1 MNLLIRAFIIYYIFS
16 TIVLGDEVKVF
27 DFTDKE
33 LSGLEV
39 RKVRGADNK
48 TIYTVGSN
56 DNGNFFKA
64 VADNAASGLG
74 KELKI
79 DLNKTPF
86 INITWK
92 IEKDLAGIKENTKK
106 GHDFAARV
114 FAIKKTGATPLSNRA
129 INYVFSSNN
138 EIGFNSPSPYTKKSI
153 DNVLSSTKNNFDE
166 WITVKAN
173 VKEDFKKFHDL
184 DVNELD
190 GLAIMSDT
198 DNSKMKAI
206 AYYQNIYFSSD
217 QLNLKNFFKKLLN
230 KDRITATITS
240 SNGFA

>member
-1 MNLLIRAFIIYYIFS
+1 MKLLIKFLITCFIFNNISFA
-16 TIVLGDEVKVF
+16 DEVKVF
-27 DFTDKE
+27 DFTEVE
-33 LSGLEV
+33 LSELKV

-56 DNGNFFKA
+56 DNGNFLKA

-74 KELKI
+74 KEVKI

-92 IEKDLAGIKENTKK
+92 IEKDLPGIKENTKK

-114 FAIKKTGATPLSNRA
+114 FAVKKTGATPLSNRA
-129 INYVFSSNN
+129 INYVFSSNS
-138 EIGFNSPSPYTKKSI
+138 EVGFNSPSPYTKKSI
-153 DNVLSSTKNNFDE
+153 DNVLASTKNNLNK

-173 VKEDFKKFHDL
+173 VKEDFKRFHNLNVD
-184 DVNELD
+184 ELD

-206 AYYQNIYFSSD
+206 AYYQNIYFS
-217 QLNLKNFFKKLLN
+217 
-230 KDRITATITS
+230 TE
-240 SNGFA
+240 

>member
-1 MNLLIRAFIIYYIFS
+1 MKFIFNILICFIFMSGLSLSSEIRIF
-16 TIVLGDEVKVF
+16 E
-27 DFTDKE
+27 FTEKE
-33 LSGLEV
+33 LSELQV

-56 DNGNFFKA
+56 EKGNFYKA

-74 KELKI
+74 KEVKI
-79 DLNKTPF
+79 NLNKTPF

-92 IEKDLAGIKENTKK
+92 IEKDLPGIKENTKK

-114 FAIKKTGATPLSNRA
+114 FAVKKTGATPLSNRA

-138 EIGFNSPSPYTKKSI
+138 QIGFNSPSPYTKKSI
-153 DNVLSSTKNNFDE
+153 DNVLATTQENLNE
-166 WITVKAN
+166 WVTVKAN
-173 VKEDFKKFHDL
+173 VKEDFMRFHDL

-206 AYYQNIYFSSD
+206 AFYQNIYFS
-217 QLNLKNFFKKLLN
+217 
-230 KDRITATITS
+230 AE
-240 SNGFA
+240 

>member
-1 MNLLIRAFIIYYIFS
+1 MKFIFKILIGIIIMTVS
-16 TIVLGDEVKVF
+16 SHTNEIKIF
-27 DFTDKE
+27 DFTEKE
-33 LSGLEV
+33 LSQLDV
-39 RKVRGADNK
+39 RKVRGANNN
-48 TIYTVGSN
+48 TIYTTGSN
-56 DNGNFFKA
+56 EQGTFLKA

-74 KELKI
+74 KEIKI
-79 DLNKTPF
+79 DLNKTPY

-114 FAIKKTGATPLSNRA
+114 FAIKKTGATALSNRA

-138 EIGFNSPSPYTKKSI
+138 EIGVNFPSPYTKKSI
-153 DNVLSSTKNNFDE
+153 DNVLASTNDSLNK

-173 VKEDFKKFHDL
+173 VKEDFKKFHGL
-184 DVNELD
+184 EVNELD

-206 AYYQNIYFSSD
+206 AYYQNIYFS
-217 QLNLKNFFKKLLN
+217 
-230 KDRITATITS
+230 AE
-240 SNGFA
+240 

>member
-1 MNLLIRAFIIYYIFS
+1 MLMNTHTHAN
-16 TIVLGDEVKVF
+16 EVKVF
-27 DFTDKE
+27 DFTKFE
-33 LSGLEV
+33 LSELQV

-48 TIYTVGSN
+48 TIYSIGKNES
-56 DNGNFFKA
+56 GNFLKA

-74 KELKI
+74 KEVKI
-79 DLNKTPF
+79 NLNKTPF

-92 IEKDLAGIKENTKK
+92 IEKDLAGIKEDTKK

-114 FAIKKTGATPLSNRA
+114 FAVKKTGATPLSNRA

-138 EIGFNSPSPYTKKSI
+138 DVGSNWPSPYTKKSI
-153 DNVLSSTKNNFDE
+153 DNVLASTQNNLNE

-173 VKEDFKKFHDL
+173 VKEDFKRFHNL

-198 DNSKMKAI
+198 DNSKMTAV
-206 AYYQNIYFSSD
+206 AYYQNIFFSVD
-217 QLNLKNFFKKLLN
+217 
-230 KDRITATITS
+230 
-240 SNGFA
+240 

>member
-1 MNLLIRAFIIYYIFS
+1 MLIKIFIIWSAIFS
-16 TIVLGDEVKVF
+16 ISFASEINIF
-27 DFTDKE
+27 DFTNEE
-33 LSGLEV
+33 LAKLDV

-56 DNGNFFKA
+56 ENGNFLKA
-64 VADNAASGLG
+64 IADNAASGLG
-74 KELKI
+74 KEVKI

-92 IEKDLAGIKENTKK
+92 IEKDLVGIKENTKK

-114 FAIKKTGATPLSNRA
+114 FAVKKTGATPLSNRA

-138 EIGFNSPSPYTKKSI
+138 KIGFNSPSPYTKKSI
-153 DNVLSSTKNNFDE
+153 DNVLATTITDLNK
-166 WITVKAN
+166 WVTVKSN

-206 AYYQNIYFSSD
+206 AYFQNIYFS
-217 QLNLKNFFKKLLN
+217 
-230 KDRITATITS
+230 AE
-240 SNGFA
+240 

>member
-1 MNLLIRAFIIYYIFS
+1 MKTLARLLVLILFISSPSYADKINGF
-16 TIVLGDEVKVF
+16 E
-27 DFTDKE
+27 FTEAE
-33 LSGLEV
+33 LLELEV

-48 TIYTVGSN
+48 TNYSIGSDEN
-56 DNGNFFKA
+56 SNYLKA

-74 KELKI
+74 KKFKI

-92 IEKDLAGIKENTKK
+92 VEKDLPGILENTKK

-114 FAIKKTGATPLSNRA
+114 FVIKKTGATPLSNRA

-138 EIGFNSPSPYTKKSI
+138 EVGFNSPSPYTKKSI
-153 DNVLSSTKNNFDE
+153 DNVLATTKENLNK
-166 WITVKAN
+166 WVTVRAN
-173 VKEDFKKFHDL
+173 VKEDFKKFHNL

-198 DNSKMKAI
+198 DNSKLKVI
-206 AYYQNIYFSSD
+206 TYYQNIYFSAD
-217 QLNLKNFFKKLLN
+217 
-230 KDRITATITS
+230 
-240 SNGFA
+240 